1 MSEHRHIPEPGE
13 MVYTPKPSWAPAFFA
28 LGVTGL
34 IAGIY
39 AAGFIF
45 PPITYAV
52 VGAVLVLGAFRN
64 LVRGA
69 IRGFFG
75 LPRKQR
81 VPSAALP
88 VETIVFSPPQKS

>member
-13 MVYTPKPSWAPAFFA
+13 VVYLPKPSWAPVFFA
-28 LGVTGL
+28 LGATGL
-34 IAGIY
+34 VAGTY

-45 PPITYAV
+45 PPIAYAV
-52 VGAVLVLGAFRN
+52 VGAVFVLGAFRN

-69 IRGFFG
+69 IRGFYG

-81 VPSAALP
+81 TRGGALP
-88 VETIVFSPPQKS
+88 VETITAPKR